1 MIPIICALLFGV
13 SVEGQRNGDLRVV
26 PVDPIPEPDEVRT
39 LVVFPKE
46 GETINE
52 SVPNLQFRLEGYALG
67 TPSDFPRQREIRDR
81 GQGQTLQILID
92 DKAPIEINDALYDTS
107 DREEI
112 DYDQT
117 IRIKCPY
124 KLSSGLHI
132 IRVYP
137 QRSFDE
143 SLKGDGTF
151 TSSYFYVNKGKG
163 TPDLSRP
170 YLTYNMPRGE
180 YTAGKPILLD
190 FLISN
195 TQLSKDGYKVRL
207 TIDKNKR
214 ILTQWIPYYIYGL
227 GKGTH
232 TIKLELLD
240 PNDRVL
246 SGLFPGD
253 GEQTIRIN

>member
-1 MIPIICALLFGV
+1 MIPILCALLFGAN
-13 SVEGQRNGDLRVV
+13 VEGERAGELRVV
-26 PVDPIPEPDEVRT
+26 PVDATAEPDEVRT
-39 LVVFPKE
+39 LIVFPKE
-46 GETINE
+46 GDTTNE
-52 SVPNLQFRLEGYALG
+52 SVPTLQLRLEGYALG
-67 TPSDFPRQREIRDR
+67 VISDFPRQREIRNR

-92 DKAPIEINDALYDTS
+92 DRAPIEINDALYDTA

-124 KLSSGLHI
+124 KLSPGMHI
-132 IRVYP
+132 IRAYP

-151 TSSYFYVNKGKG
+151 ASSYFYVSKGKG
-163 TPDLSRP
+163 VPDLSRP

-180 YTAGKPILLD
+180 YAYDKPILLD
-190 FLISN
+190 FLIAN

-214 ILTQWIPYYIYGL
+214 MLTQWIPYYIYGL

-232 TIKLELLD
+232 TIQLELLD
-240 PNDRVL
+240 PTDKVIP
-246 SGLFPGD
+246 GLFPGD
-253 GEQTIRIN
+253 GKQTIRVN

>member
-1 MIPIICALLFGV
+1 MIIPMLCVLLFGAHI
-13 SVEGQRNGDLRVV
+13 EGERAGELRVV
-26 PVDPIPEPDEVRT
+26 PVDPTPEPDEVRT
-39 LVVFPKE
+39 LIVFPEE
-46 GETINE
+46 GVTKETI
-52 SVPNLQFRLEGYALG
+52 PAIQIRLEGYPLG
-67 TPSDFPRQREIRDR
+67 VVSDFPRQREVRDR
-81 GQGQTLQILID
+81 GHGQTLQLLID
-92 DKAPIEINDALYDTS
+92 NKDPVEINEALYDTA

-124 KLSSGLHI
+124 KLSNGLHI

-151 TSSYFYVNKGKG
+151 ASSYFYVNKEKG
-163 TPDLSRP
+163 SVDLSRP

-180 YTAGKPILLD
+180 YSSGKPVLLD
-190 FLISN
+190 FLVAN
-195 TQLSKDGYKVRL
+195 TQLSRDGYKVRL

-227 GKGTH
+227 PKGTH

-240 PNDRVL
+240 PDDKVL
-246 SGLFPGD
+246 PGLFPND
-253 GEQTIRIN
+253 GQQTIRVN